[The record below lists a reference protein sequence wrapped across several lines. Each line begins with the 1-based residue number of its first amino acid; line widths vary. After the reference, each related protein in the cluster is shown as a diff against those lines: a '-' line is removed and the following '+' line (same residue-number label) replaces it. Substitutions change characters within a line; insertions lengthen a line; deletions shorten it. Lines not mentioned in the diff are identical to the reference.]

1 MRRIGKSQGK
11 RNFGQ
16 DPHGGAGTVT
26 QNEFSFRSHERL
38 RRRKDFQLALRQGS
52 RRQTKNFTIILRPNA
67 LQFSRLGVSVSKKV
81 GNAVKRNRVKRC
93 LREFFRLHK
102 HKLPPSH
109 DFVIMASKEA
119 ATLAYHEVREEL
131 AAVLIKANCL

>member
-1 MRRIGKSQGK
+1 
-11 RNFGQ
+11 
-16 DPHGGAGTVT
+16 
-26 QNEFSFRSHERL
+26 L
-38 RRRKDFQLALRQGS
+38 RRQKDFQLTLRHGS

-67 LQFSRLGVSVSKKV
+67 LEFSRLGVTVSKKV

-109 DFVIMASKEA
+109 DLVIMAKRDA
-119 ATLAYHEVREEL
+119 ATLAYHEVLEEL
-131 AAVLIKANCL
+131 AAVLTRDNCL